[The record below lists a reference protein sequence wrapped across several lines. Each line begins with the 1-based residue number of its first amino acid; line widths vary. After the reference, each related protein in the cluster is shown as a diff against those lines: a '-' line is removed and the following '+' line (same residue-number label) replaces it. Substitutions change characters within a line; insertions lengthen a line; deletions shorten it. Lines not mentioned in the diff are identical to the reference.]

1 MKRFLC
7 ALVMMV
13 SASVA
18 QAAAPVAAKNFV
30 DGVAKQVIE
39 VAGNEG
45 LAQSDKQAKIE
56 AIFTDKVDINF
67 IAKFVM
73 GKNWRIASP
82 QQQQDY
88 VAAYKPFIL
97 KTYASKLARYSGQAY
112 TLKNA
117 RADGDATVV
126 TMEIN
131 DTDGK
136 KVLVDYRLKGDG
148 DHFRIVDIAV
158 EGVSLLTT
166 QRSEFAS
173 IIENKGIDGLI
184 DALKKQVAAKG

>member
-7 ALVMMV
+7 ALVMMA

-73 GKNWRIASP
+73 GKNWRVASP

-88 VAAYKPFIL
+88 VSAYKPFIL
-97 KTYASKLARYSGQAY
+97 KNYASKLAKYSGQTY